1 MIIGAHINL
10 SIIRHAEL
18 VSASPATMTL
28 EQQGRKAILT
38 QVQDDEKREYL
49 S

>member
-1 MIIGAHINL
+1 MTIGALINL

-28 EQQGRKAILT
+28 QQQGRKAILT
-38 QVQDDEKREYL
+38 HVQDDEKREYL